1 MIKET
6 IKKLSG
12 KQNLSKAEAY
22 ETMNEIMT
30 GSAAESQIAAFLMAL
45 RLKGETVDEIAG
57 CAQSMREKAVQIRS
71 QKDRIIDT
79 CGTGGDAAGTF
90 NISTTA
96 AIIASAAGAVVAKH
110 GNRAVSSKC
119 GSADVLK
126 GLGVNIEIPPE
137 RVAQILEEVGITF
150 LFAPLMHGAMKFA
163 APVRRDLGIRTI
175 FNILGPLTNPA
186 GAKRQLLG
194 VFDESLTEPM
204 AGVLRELGSEQ
215 AIVVHGDGGFDEL
228 STLGRSTVSELRNGI
243 ITTYQIDAQGLGV
256 RRAKLEDLKGGDV
269 EMNVQ
274 LIRSILDGKE
284 GPRTDIAV
292 LNAGAAL
299 IVAGRAGTL
308 EQGMDVARHAV
319 ESGAALQKL
328 NHWIE
333 ATNR

>member
-204 AGVLRELGSEQ
+204 AGVLRELGSEH